1 MLEVASIEGRTF
13 HRRAVAESLGDAMPG
28 DLNVQLAALIHRE
41 LIHPVRPDIEG
52 EEGFRFSHILIRDA
66 AYALIPKQRR
76 AALHEQHARWLERRA
91 GRFGNENPEVAGYH
105 LEQAFGY
112 YVEVEPAA
120 GERYLGV
127 REERCSIPGRCGSSS
142 VRA

>member
-13 HRRAVAESLGDAMPG
+13 HRRAVTEPHGDALPG
-28 DLNVQLAALIHRE
+28 DLDVHLAALIRRE

-91 GRFGNENPEVAGYH
+91 GRSRPASIRPSTAWVSRTAASGGTAG
-105 LEQAFGY
+105 FTGPWT
-112 YVEVEPAA
+112 VTT
-120 GERYLGV
+120 ERG
-127 REERCSIPGRCGSSS
+127 PMNWSSS
-142 VRA
+142 T